1 MGIEIAL
8 ALGHK
13 LHLQK
18 LGRKY
23 VDKCNMDRKSI
34 NGWKNVKT
42 MMKNTIK
49 CPPIMSYMIDWNMK

>member
-1 MGIEIAL
+1 MGIGIAR

-23 VDKCNMDRKSI
+23 VEKCNMDRKSI
-34 NGWKNVKT
+34 NG
-42 MMKNTIK
+42 
-49 CPPIMSYMIDWNMK
+49 